1 MSNFED
7 NPSVSHKPIDVVKT
21 QLHIIQSEVQELKND
36 IHKLHTINKSIL
48 KVLIKKG
55 MIKKRRRRSSPDGG
69 FFKGFSLIF
78 FSMY

>member
-48 KVLIKKG
+48 KVLEQ
-55 MIKKRRRRSSPDGG
+55 MERRRIDKERDDKEEKKKIQSGWG
-69 FFKGFSLIF
+69 IF
-78 FSMY
+78 

>member
-48 KVLIKKG
+48 KVLEQ
-55 MIKKRRRRSSPDGG
+55 MERRRIDKERDDKVEKKKIQSGWG
-69 FFKGFSLIF
+69 FF
-78 FSMY
+78 